1 MSAVEFA
8 RERGRNCVG
17 LKGPQAGEWL
27 RARGIGVPAA
37 ANRWNGVAAGAGAGA
52 DEQALT
58 VARLGQSEFF
68 LEGAAAGNVLPE
80 IGRALEARPAG
91 VYPVLRQDW
100 GFELRGGK
108 VHDVLAQVC
117 NINFADLRLDSHPV
131 VMTLMIGVAV
141 LVLPRA
147 AGGEKR
153 YRFWC
158 DPTYGPSLS
167 ETVAA
172 VVVECGGTITGVS
185 K

>member
-1 MSAVEFA
+1 VSAVEFA
-8 RERGRNCVG
+8 SPERRSCLG
-17 LKGPQAGEWL
+17 LKGPRAEEWL
-27 RARGIGVPAA
+27 HTRGIGVPAA
-37 ANRWNGVAAGAGAGA
+37 ANSWNGSDTGA
-52 DEQALT
+52 DEHALT

-68 LEGAAAGNVLPE
+68 LEAAAAGDRLPG
-80 IGRALEARPAG
+80 IAAALGARPAG

-100 GFELRGGK
+100 GFELRGDK
-108 VHDVLAQVC
+108 VHEVLAQVC
-117 NINFADLRLDSHPV
+117 NINFAALLLDSHPV

-147 AGGEKR
+147 AGDGR
-153 YRFWC
+153 SYRFWC

-172 VVVECGGTITGVS
+172 VVAECGGTITGVS